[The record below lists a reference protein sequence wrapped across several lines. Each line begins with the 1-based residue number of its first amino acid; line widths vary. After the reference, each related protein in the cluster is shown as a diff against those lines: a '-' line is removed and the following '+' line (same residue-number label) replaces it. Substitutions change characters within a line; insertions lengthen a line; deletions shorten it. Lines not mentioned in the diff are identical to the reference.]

1 METMFIAN
9 TEIKHI
15 ETFIKTGT
23 HVLSFTTPDSYATED
38 FDFGGLKAFIFCEN
52 VIKEVESVL
61 RTVELFLGGV
71 SDHPLIP
78 FIGSHVPEYME
89 KANIHFLSEALEY
102 TMEKREIT
110 EVEID
115 ENMIQS
121 GDFISIIRLDGLDPI
136 VMWGTGSYAG
146 HTTMALRFDGELYVI
161 ES

>member
-15 ETFIKTGT
+15 ETFIKSGT

-38 FDFGGLKAFIFCEN
+38 FDFGGLKAFIFCEDI
-52 VIKEVESVL
+52 IKEVESVF
-61 RTVELFLGGV
+61 RTVELFLGGL
-71 SDHPLIP
+71 SLHPLIP
-78 FIGSHVPEYME
+78 YIGSHVPEYME

-115 ENMIQS
+115 EN
-121 GDFISIIRLDGLDPI
+121 L
-136 VMWGTGSYAG
+136 V
-146 HTTMALRFDGELYVI
+146 
-161 ES
+161 